1 MTTYSTIYIT
11 TPDHDEAVRIGGAL
25 VEDRLAA
32 CANVLGNVT
41 SIYRWDGALCEDGE
55 VALLLKTR
63 SDLVDRVVERV
74 LELHGYGCPCI
85 VAWPIEGGNAAY
97 LDWIGAETDDKAH
110 LS

>member
-11 TPDHDEAVRIGGAL
+11 TPDHDEAIRIGRTL
-25 VEDRLAA
+25 VEGRLAA

-55 VALLLKTR
+55 VALILKTR
-63 SDLVDRVVERV
+63 RDLVDRVVERV
-74 LELHGYGCPCI
+74 LELHSYKCPCV
-85 VAWPIEGGNAAY
+85 VAWPIENGNAAY
-97 LDWIGAETDDKAH
+97 LDWIGAETEDKAR